1 MKDKSLKLELVEK
14 MTTLATAGLG
24 FVAGLAWNEAMQDLF
39 EAVLPAQS
47 SLLAKFAYALLV
59 TVVIVLV
66 TVQLSRMADKLKE
79 QLKH

>member
-24 FVAGLAWNEAMQDLF
+24 FVAGLAWNEAIQDLF
-39 EAVLPAQS
+39 QALIPEQS
-47 SLLAKFAYALLV
+47 TLVAKFAYAIFV
-59 TVVIVLV
+59 TVLIVLV

-79 QLKH
+79 QLKK